1 VGKPVTIDRFNFQR
15 SCAHKYTGLVL
26 NVGCNT
32 DPGHI
37 KGAAPNVINCDA
49 YEEDQFTRE
58 KLPVDA
64 VFDCTEDRWP
74 FENSSVDLV
83 ILGDIVEHMYPQ
95 EFERCLAEC
104 ARVAIHLC
112 ITLPVDTRIED
123 DPNYKDKIADV
134 PKGMVHVHVYR
145 EPELRSFLSN
155 AGFEITSFQAVD
167 YGFVAEGYYI
177 EAKNLS
183 PISSSSPLQKIDV

>member
-1 VGKPVTIDRFNFQR
+1 MTMDRFNFQR
-15 SCAHKYTGLVL
+15 SCAHKYPGIVL

-37 KGAAPNVINCDA
+37 KGVSDKVINCDA
-49 YEEDQFTRE
+49 YDSDQFTHER
-58 KLPVDA
+58 LPVDV

-74 FENSSVDLV
+74 FEDDAVDLV

-95 EFERCLAEC
+95 EFERCLDEC
-104 ARVAIHLC
+104 QRVARNLC

-123 DPNYKDKIADV
+123 DPDYKDKIAGV

-145 EPELRSFLSN
+145 EPEITELLQRYGFDPTLFL
-155 AGFEITSFQAVD
+155 TVD
-167 YGFVAEGYYI
+167 YGFVPEGYYI
-177 EAKNLS
+177 EAKRVSPFRGNLG
-183 PISSSSPLQKIDV
+183 PGN